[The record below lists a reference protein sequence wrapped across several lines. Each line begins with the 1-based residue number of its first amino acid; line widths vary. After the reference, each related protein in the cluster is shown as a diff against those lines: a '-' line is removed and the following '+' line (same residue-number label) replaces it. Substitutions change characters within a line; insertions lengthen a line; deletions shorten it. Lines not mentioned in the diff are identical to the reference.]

1 MDLFVRLDAWISAII
16 FSCSMIGAW
25 WLGDWRRSAESSEA
39 SSETARPST
48 RIEDAALALFGLL
61 LAFCFAGAASRY
73 EARKQVLVDDAMA
86 IGGLATVAGLLE
98 EPDRSALQRELRGYV
113 EQRLAFGATPLDD
126 PRMKELLRETR
137 ATHGRL
143 SAQVS
148 AAIMRKNTPSV
159 HPALVG
165 ALNELTEAADRRL
178 YRVQEHV
185 PGSIV
190 VMLVLF
196 GAFAAYTMGRLRDA
210 QRSAPGGPARIVA
223 YSLLVGLVFFV
234 TIDFEQPRR
243 GLLRV
248 AQTPMEDLKA
258 ALRAPTPP

>member
-98 EPDRSALQRELRGYV
+98 EPD
-113 EQRLAFGATPLDD
+113 
-126 PRMKELLRETR
+126 
-137 ATHGRL
+137 
-143 SAQVS
+143 
-148 AAIMRKNTPSV
+148 
-159 HPALVG
+159 
-165 ALNELTEAADRRL
+165 
-178 YRVQEHV
+178 
-185 PGSIV
+185 
-190 VMLVLF
+190 
-196 GAFAAYTMGRLRDA
+196 
-210 QRSAPGGPARIVA
+210 
-223 YSLLVGLVFFV
+223 
-234 TIDFEQPRR
+234 
-243 GLLRV
+243 
-248 AQTPMEDLKA
+248 
-258 ALRAPTPP
+258 PT